1 MDTNNKTNTVVDV
14 GDDGK
19 LNFTQEEATTK
30 VNTVFTEFE
39 YDKIP
44 IV

>member
-19 LNFTQEEATTK
+19 LNLHKKKQLLK
-30 VNTVFTEFE
+30 
-39 YDKIP
+39 
-44 IV
+44 